1 MTYVQT
7 YDGHPSSKL
16 RDIHNSNL
24 IALIFATILSFLF
37 FVYYFNC
44 VGFALFAVFGMFL
57 PIAINY
63 TWIGVHY
70 DHKLRSIRRYNMM
83 IGMFVILGLLLVFQ
97 FGLVIFA
104 CETMF
109 SDPLSTGGYSA
120 SYQIA
125 AMWVTENL
133 FLMTVGLVNMW
144 QLYTFV
150 RHVYVY
156 REFVKV
162 QLLIHNH

>member
-1 MTYVQT
+1 MIYVQT
-7 YDGHPSSKL
+7 YDGHPSPRL
-16 RDIHNSNL
+16 RFIHNFNL

-37 FVYYFNC
+37 FVYYVNC

-83 IGMFVILGLLLVFQ
+83 IGLFVILGLLLVFQ

-104 CETMF
+104 AETMF
-109 SDPLSTGGYSA
+109 TDPMSTGSSSA

-133 FLMTVGLVNMW
+133 FLITVGLVNMW
-144 QLYTFV
+144 QLCTFV
-150 RHVYVY
+150 LHVYYY
-156 REFVKV
+156 REFVKE
-162 QLLIHNH
+162 QLLLHNH